1 VSERHATSSSGWEVS
16 TRPGGDVLAA
26 RAVGEGI
33 ELVLLARATGHDPAQ
48 IEAWLGELIGV
59 AVETSR
65 NDPGDRPIS
74 ALLRHGL
81 TGLLFS
87 HGELWHHTPEDP
99 PCSLAFVTT
108 HDRVAFGWA
117 GPAEV
122 EIWVDGRAAEGPI
135 IRVRDPDGR
144 EAQAIEVENWR
155 RVRVRLEWSVASGS
169 ERAGVGVTA
178 DWAGRGAQ
186 AFSAAPPARAGDVPS
201 ALDQWRAPSWLSQSA
216 PPPAATAAPPPPPPA
231 PPAPSAAAPA
241 RPLAP
246 IADARRAPQPSEPR
260 PAEPRAARPP
270 LDIIRPMEPAAVAPP
285 PSDLEI
291 VRGSEHLDPETR
303 PEAIARRR
311 AIPPAADPTAPA
323 PRTAPPPLS
332 AAELPLARPAP
343 STAPPTAPPPAPPAA
358 SPALQSFAV
367 PFPEPTSDLSVV
379 PVGSVDP
386 DEAVSGWAPRASS
399 RAPIGTPRA
408 HRRAFLV
415 ESEERPPW
423 WLRKG
428 PIAAVTIALF
438 AAGWILGTLP
448 GRHDEGGGP
457 MSRLA
462 ARIGLGPPRGRVA
475 VDSHPQGAWIALDGR
490 DLARRTPATIEARP
504 GDHQITLSV
513 ANLGRASVPVHF
525 DRDGHAA
532 IDVSL
537 WGSLMVTNADKSAA
551 VKVSVDGIPHGLA
564 PVTVD
569 NLAPGVHQ
577 VQFWS
582 PGAGSWDQIV
592 EVRVRETAQLTARP
606 FVSPATGMLEVR
618 AASTVDGS
626 SQAIAGALVWLDGEQ
641 RGVTPL
647 SLELPR
653 GPHSVRVSWSGQDSP
668 VQLIDLPGGNQRFAN
683 FDLDASADRPRLTV
697 QPPGRIDP
705 LKPGVVSATLE
716 GLSLSD
722 VREMWLHVSTPEGTW
737 QRYAMNVLAAPAGTV
752 GAVVFPATQ
761 LDAHGRA
768 RYYVSVATRSGDEL
782 FTDIQIALGP
792 AGAASASTR

>member
-1 VSERHATSSSGWEVS
+1 
-16 TRPGGDVLAA
+16 
-26 RAVGEGI
+26 
-33 ELVLLARATGHDPAQ
+33 
-48 IEAWLGELIGV
+48 
-59 AVETSR
+59 
-65 NDPGDRPIS
+65 
-74 ALLRHGL
+74 
-81 TGLLFS
+81 
-87 HGELWHHTPEDP
+87 
-99 PCSLAFVTT
+99 
-108 HDRVAFGWA
+108 
-117 GPAEV
+117 
-122 EIWVDGRAAEGPI
+122 
-135 IRVRDPDGR
+135 
-144 EAQAIEVENWR
+144 
-155 RVRVRLEWSVASGS
+155 
-169 ERAGVGVTA
+169 
-178 DWAGRGAQ
+178 
-186 AFSAAPPARAGDVPS
+186 
-201 ALDQWRAPSWLSQSA
+201 
-216 PPPAATAAPPPPPPA
+216 
-231 PPAPSAAAPA
+231 
-241 RPLAP
+241 
-246 IADARRAPQPSEPR
+246 
-260 PAEPRAARPP
+260 
-270 LDIIRPMEPAAVAPP
+270 
-285 PSDLEI
+285 
-291 VRGSEHLDPETR
+291 
-303 PEAIARRR
+303 
-311 AIPPAADPTAPA
+311 
-323 PRTAPPPLS
+323 
-332 AAELPLARPAP
+332 
-343 STAPPTAPPPAPPAA
+343 
-358 SPALQSFAV
+358 
-367 PFPEPTSDLSVV
+367 
-379 PVGSVDP
+379 
-386 DEAVSGWAPRASS
+386 VSGWAPRASS
-399 RAPIGTPRA
+399 RAPIATPRA